1 MSPILLLL
9 LSLPTK
15 ILSNVFISLIRAPL
29 LTSLFYLYFK
39 RLSHYGNKQ
48 SDKDYEFV
56 ILFSLSFIRLFGSN
70 YSPQQFE
77 YDDNYI
83 NKLPYHIKATIV
95 SFYLEP
101 ENWED
106 FREEWNSVYIQV
118 QVGRIRGICTLS
130 KFLF

>member
-29 LTSLFYLYFK
+29 LTGLLYFFK
-39 RLSHYGNKQ
+39 RLIHVGNKQ
-48 SDKDYEFV
+48 SGKDYEFV
-56 ILFSLSFIRLFGSN
+56 MLFSLSYIRLFGSN

-77 YDDNYI
+77 YDDNCI

-95 SFYLEP
+95 SLYLEP

-106 FREEWNSVYIQV
+106 FREELNSVYIEV
-118 QVGRIRGICTLS
+118 QVGRIRGIRTLS
-130 KFLF
+130 KFSF